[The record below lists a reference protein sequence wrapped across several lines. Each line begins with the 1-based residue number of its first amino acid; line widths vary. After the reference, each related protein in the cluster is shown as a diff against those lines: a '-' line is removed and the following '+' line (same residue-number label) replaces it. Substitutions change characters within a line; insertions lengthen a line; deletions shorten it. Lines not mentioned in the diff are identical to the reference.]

1 MGCSKHGRALE
12 LGRLVRGWS
21 DTQPSEKCDISVGTN
36 GEDFVSSFETSGF
49 STGAIVER
57 ASFVSG
63 GVGGGGG
70 GGGDGVFGIS
80 GGCSGSGGAEK
91 KGGGRSHH
99 SVTTGGAAG
108 FSSGTA
114 IPGST
119 RDGGLSRHGA
129 FGGGDGIFKYLVG
142 CSGAIR
148 VDVGETGHP
157 LHSGVTGGA
166 DGSSTGAASLVSAR
180 GGGGHHGNAAAN
192 K

>member
-1 MGCSKHGRALE
+1 M
-12 LGRLVRGWS
+12 
-21 DTQPSEKCDISVGTN
+21 
-36 GEDFVSSFETSGF
+36 
-49 STGAIVER
+49 
-57 ASFVSG
+57 
-63 GVGGGGG
+63 
-70 GGGDGVFGIS
+70 
-80 GGCSGSGGAEK
+80 
-91 KGGGRSHH
+91 
-99 SVTTGGAAG
+99 TTGGAASL
-108 FSSGTA
+108 SSDA
-114 IPGST
+114 VVLGST
-119 RDGGLSRHGA
+119 RGAGAGRHGA